1 MKAAVVERYGGPD
14 VLKIRDVPI
23 PSPGPAQ
30 VLVRVRAIGL
40 NFADIIAR
48 WGVYPGTPKP
58 PFVPGLEFAG
68 EVVAVGS
75 EVERFRG
82 RERVMGYSRLG
93 SHAEYLAVDERLV
106 AQIPETMSFVQAAAF
121 PVAFMTAYHALI
133 ELSHLRRGERLLVH
147 AAAGGVGTATV
158 QLARHLGAEV
168 FATAGSPE
176 KLVVAGEAGANHLI
190 DYRTENFAQR
200 VRSLTGGY
208 GVDVV
213 MDSVG
218 GRVFRQSWSLLAGMG
233 RYVLYGLSDVS
244 GPGRLSM
251 LRALRVYAQMG
262 FLVPAGLI
270 SRNKSISGFNL
281 GTLRGKERYF
291 DEAGRALLRLYTT
304 GALSPVV
311 GRVFPFDEIA
321 TAHTELQS
329 GRTTGKVVVVHDGDD
344 A

>member
-1 MKAAVVERYGGPD
+1 LKAAVVERYGGPD
-14 VLKIRDVPI
+14 VLKIQDVPI
-23 PSPGPAQ
+23 PSPGPVQ

-58 PFVPGLEFAG
+58 PFVPGLEFSG
-68 EVVAVGS
+68 EVVAVGL
-75 EVERFRG
+75 EVTRFRG

-106 AQIPETMSFVQAAAF
+106 APIPESMSFEQAAAF
-121 PVAFMTAYHALI
+121 PVAFMTAYHGLI
-133 ELSHLRRGERLLVH
+133 ELSHLRGGERLLVH

-158 QLARHLGAEV
+158 QLAKHLGAEV
-168 FATAGSPE
+168 FATAGSRE
-176 KLVVAGEAGANHLI
+176 KLVVAGEAGASHVIN
-190 DYRTENFAQR
+190 YRSENFAQR

-233 RYVLYGLSDVS
+233 RYILYGLSDVS
-244 GPGRLSM
+244 GPGRLSK

-262 FLVPAGLI
+262 LLVPAGLI
-270 SRNKSISGFNL
+270 SKNKTISGFNL
-281 GTLRGKERYF
+281 GTLLGKERYF
-291 DEAGRALLRLYTT
+291 EEAGRALLRLYAE
-304 GALSPVV
+304 GVLNPVI
-311 GRVFPFDEIA
+311 GRVFPFKEIV

-329 GRTTGKVVVVHDGDD
+329 GRTFGKVVVVHERNDS
-344 A
+344 